1 MYDMVWRWTKR
12 AQTTCLRSRI
22 SSVGDQCPQAA
33 WIVNQGVAE
42 RGTLQTGD
50 LQPQGW
56 PKQLSGSVLQMRMKT
71 LHAEG
76 RLAVLTESG

>member
-1 MYDMVWRWTKR
+1 
-12 AQTTCLRSRI
+12 
-22 SSVGDQCPQAA
+22 
-33 WIVNQGVAE
+33 VAE